1 MKTIALSLSL
11 AALALSACT
20 TTPGQNTALGALAG
34 AAVGTAVSSDGDK
47 LQGALT
53 GAALGAVAGTVVG
66 QNQQTGKC
74 YYADGRGGTYIAP
87 C

>member
-1 MKTIALSLSL
+1 MKAFAISLAA

-20 TTPGQNTALGALAG
+20 TTPGQNTAIGALAG
-34 AAVGTAVSSDGDK
+34 AAVGTAVSGDGDE

-53 GAALGAVAGTVVG
+53 GAAVGALAGTMMG
-66 QNQQTGKC
+66 QAQQTGKC
-74 YYADGRGGTYIAP
+74 YYADGKGGTYIAP

>member
-1 MKTIALSLSL
+1 MKIIALPLII
-11 AALALSACT
+11 AALGLSACT
-20 TTPGQNTALGALAG
+20 TTPGQNTALGALGG
-34 AAVGTAVSSDGDK
+34 AAVGAAVSSDGDE

-53 GAALGAVAGTVVG
+53 GAAVGAIAGTLMG
-66 QNQQTGKC
+66 QTQQSGKC